1 MDFSLLYRFFLLRL
15 CQKIK
20 RSTACSVSFSFAL
33 HWLLFKDKEKSTTH
47 TLMVPHCEEGTRR
60 IYYMPYVREQATL
73 SFARTEQNKK
83 ARRKKKTV
91 VYKEQIIGPVH
102 MRFVDRK
109 KRKKKEQRPNFIH
122 LFLEEKTRDI

>member
-1 MDFSLLYRFFLLRL
+1 
-15 CQKIK
+15 
-20 RSTACSVSFSFAL
+20 
-33 HWLLFKDKEKSTTH
+33 
-47 TLMVPHCEEGTRR
+47 
-60 IYYMPYVREQATL
+60 MPYVREQATL

-122 LFLEEKTRDI
+122 SFLEEKTRDT